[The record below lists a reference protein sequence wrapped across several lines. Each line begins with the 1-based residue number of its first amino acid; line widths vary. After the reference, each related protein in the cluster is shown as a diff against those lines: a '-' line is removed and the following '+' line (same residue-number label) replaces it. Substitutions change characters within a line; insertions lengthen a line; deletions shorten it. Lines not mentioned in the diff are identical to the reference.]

1 MRTAREKRN
10 EEQTC
15 RVQTDTGTT
24 SDGQTRPNLPSLYE
38 QGVVDEARLPAT
50 PTILLVWFGVMLKR
64 KARIVNGSELFTACT
79 SSPIAPCIRRR
90 MRSGGNLTRRR
101 VLRPDS

>member
-24 SDGQTRPNLPSLYE
+24 SDGQTRPDLPSLYE

-64 KARIVNGSELFTACT
+64 KARIVNEAASCLQHARARQLPLAYVEECAAEE
-79 SSPIAPCIRRR
+79 I
-90 MRSGGNLTRRR
+90 
-101 VLRPDS
+101 